1 MFLLGNEGFKTDVFR
16 FHKMNWHHLLLL
28 ICGSAEFILGIV
40 IMYLFIS
47 SFLTAKMAQVVEVFP
62 CKRQGTIYQHNK
74 KNHADHS
81 TAWKHFV
88 LFIALYTQEYLSST
102 QFCHS

>member
-47 SFLTAKMAQVVEVFP
+47 SFLTNKMAQVVEVFP
-62 CKRQGTIYQHNK
+62 FKRQGINYQHNK

-81 TAWKHFV
+81 TEAF
-88 LFIALYTQEYLSST
+88 LFLL
-102 QFCHS
+102 